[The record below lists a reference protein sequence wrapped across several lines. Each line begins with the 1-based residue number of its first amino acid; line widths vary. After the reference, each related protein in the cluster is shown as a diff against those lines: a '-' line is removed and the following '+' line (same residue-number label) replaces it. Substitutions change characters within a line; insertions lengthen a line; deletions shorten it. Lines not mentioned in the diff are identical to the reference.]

1 MSVPIVGGGG
11 ADRRPASCTHY
22 RVTDRGGTLKQAIQR
37 DGPFPERRALRI
49 ARAIAEGVAAAH
61 AQGVGHGDLSSE
73 NVLIDAAG
81 HPTIADLGID
91 RSTADERADVYGLG
105 VILYELLTGILP
117 SRAEMPPRRIRTA
130 IDPETDA
137 LVLQAMA
144 KRPAKRFASAAE
156 LRDAID
162 VLLGEA
168 RAAPVSPPVP
178 SPTPGPGTAG
188 RPAAGIVAALVA
200 LLALAAIVVGLRI
213 ASGIPTPTPT
223 PTIAGLAVTAE
234 PIPSSISAASASPS
248 PTAAPT
254 IAAPTIAA
262 PTTAAPASTV
272 PVAAIPVAASD
283 PAATILSFYRL
294 VTDRQYVD
302 SASLWS
308 ARMQANY
315 PPASNIN
322 GRFADTRSIIA
333 DRAEVTSR
341 GPNEATVSVYVTEV
355 TTSGTRHW
363 AGTWYLVRSGSVW
376 LMDAPQLGPA

>member
-1 MSVPIVGGGG
+1 MIVP
-11 ADRRPASCTHY
+11 
-22 RVTDRGGTLKQAIQR
+22 GGTLKQAIQR

-61 AQGVGHGDLSSE
+61 AEGVGHGDLRSE
-73 NVLIDAAG
+73 NVVIDADG
-81 HPTIADLGID
+81 HPTVVGFGID

-178 SPTPGPGTAG
+178 SPMPGLGTAG
-188 RPAAGIVAALVA
+188 RPAAAIVATLVA

-223 PTIAGLAVTAE
+223 IAGLAVTTE

-248 PTAAPT
+248 PTAAPA
-254 IAAPTIAA
+254 IAAPA
-262 PTTAAPASTV
+262 TV
-272 PVAAIPVAASD
+272 AVVPVAASD
-283 PAATILSFYRL
+283 PAATIVSFYRL
-294 VTDRQYVD
+294 ITARQYAD
-302 SASLWS
+302 AAELWS
-308 ARMQANY
+308 ARMRASY
-315 PPASNIN
+315 PPPSNIDA
-322 GRFADTRSIIA
+322 RFADTRSIVA
-333 DRAEVTSR
+333 DRAVVTSQ
-341 GPNEATVSVYVTEV
+341 GLTQATVSADITEV

-363 AGTWYLVRSGSVW
+363 AGTWYLIRNGSAW
-376 LMDAPQLGPA
+376 LMDAPDLGPA

>member
-1 MSVPIVGGGG
+1 MIVP
-11 ADRRPASCTHY
+11 
-22 RVTDRGGTLKQAIQR
+22 GGTLKQAIQR

-61 AQGVGHGDLSSE
+61 AEGVGHGDLRSE
-73 NVLIDAAG
+73 NVVIDADG
-81 HPTIADLGID
+81 HPTVAGIGID

-178 SPTPGPGTAG
+178 SPMPGLGTAG
-188 RPAAGIVAALVA
+188 RPAAAIVAALVA

-223 PTIAGLAVTAE
+223 PTIAGLAVTTE

-248 PTAAPT
+248 PTAAPA
-254 IAAPTIAA
+254 IAAPA
-262 PTTAAPASTV
+262 TAAV
-272 PVAAIPVAASD
+272 VPVAASD
-283 PAATILSFYRL
+283 PAATIVSFYRL
-294 VTDRQYVD
+294 ITARQYAD
-302 SASLWS
+302 AAELWS
-308 ARMQANY
+308 ARMRASY
-315 PPASNIN
+315 PPPSNIDA
-322 GRFADTRSIIA
+322 RFADTRSIVA
-333 DRAEVTSR
+333 DRAVVTSQ
-341 GPNEATVSVYVTEV
+341 GLTQATVSADITEV

-363 AGTWYLVRSGSVW
+363 AGTWYLIRNGSAW
-376 LMDAPQLGPA
+376 LMDAPDLGPA

>member
-11 ADRRPASCTHY
+11 ADRRPPSCTHY

-91 RSTADERADVYGLG
+91 RSTADERGDVYSLG
-105 VILYELLTGILP
+105 VILYELLTGIRP
-117 SRAEMPPRRIRTA
+117 SGAATSPRRIRTA
-130 IDPETDA
+130 IEPETDA
-137 LVLQAMA
+137 LVLRAMA
-144 KRPAKRFASAAE
+144 NRPAKRFASAAA
-156 LRDAID
+156 LRNAID

-168 RAAPVSPPVP
+168 REAPVPRPVP
-178 SPTPGPGTAG
+178 SPTPAADTAG
-188 RPAAGIVAALVA
+188 RLVVGIVAALLV
-200 LLALAAIVVGLRI
+200 LTLAGIVVGARGV
-213 ASGIPTPTPT
+213 SGIPTPTPA
-223 PTIAGLAVTAE
+223 PTIVRLAVTAA
-234 PIPSSISAASASPS
+234 PTPSSTPPASVSPS
-248 PTAAPT
+248 PTPAPT
-254 IAAPTIAA
+254 IAAPA
-262 PTTAAPASTV
+262 TAAPASTV

-308 ARMQANY
+308 AGMQANY